1 VNDLVVLSGDARA
14 RGLGQAEARPH
25 AAEAVR
31 TGVLG
36 RLAGVRSD
44 TPFMRAQRLFVRQHC
59 RAACEEIAGI
69 AEGYS
74 LAEDDLLAFLHLGVL
89 SDLDEDGCTAWARR
103 RPECGAIVV
112 KNRDFRSEHAALQCI
127 ALHDDPS
134 LPWRYL
140 TLGSFGAPGA
150 YSSGVNEAGLAVV
163 DTHTAMKN
171 HRPGWLRYFA
181 MTEVLM
187 GDATVADAIDR
198 LKRLPHVGGGCL
210 VLGDAEGDLAAI
222 ELTAD
227 GIAVERHG
235 AAVARTNHFL
245 LRPDAIAMHRTDP
258 MARSSNGRL
267 ARIADVVAET
277 DARVAKSLMASHAE
291 GDGEALCRHGEDGDA
306 LTISS
311 VIYQTSPPMLQ
322 VAMGPPCKTAWFDY
336 GFASV
341 R

>member
-1 VNDLVVLSGDARA
+1 
-14 RGLGQAEARPH
+14 
-25 AAEAVR
+25 
-31 TGVLG
+31 
-36 RLAGVRSD
+36 
-44 TPFMRAQRLFVRQHC
+44 MRAQRLFVRQHC
-59 RAACEEIAGI
+59 RAECEEIAGI

-150 YSSGVNEAGLAVV
+150 YSSGVNETGLAVV
-163 DTHTAMKN
+163 DTHTAVN
-171 HRPGWLRYFA
+171 HHQPGWLRYFV
-181 MTEVLM
+181 MTEILM
-187 GDATVADAIDR
+187 RDASVAAAIDR
-198 LKRLPHVGGGCL
+198 LERLPHVGGGCL
-210 VLGDAEGDLAAI
+210 VLADAEGDLAAI

-227 GIAVERHG
+227 GIAVELHS

-258 MARSSNGRL
+258 MAQSSFGRL
-267 ARIADVVAET
+267 ARIVDVVAET
-277 DARVAKSLMASHAE
+277 DARAAKSLMASHAE
-291 GDGEALCRHGEDGDA
+291 GDREALCRHGEDGDA

-322 VAMGPPCKTAWFDY
+322 VAMGPPCETTWAEYSFAY
-336 GFASV
+336 GK
-341 R
+341 